1 MDRETEGER
10 EKRGE
15 REVVKNEQELDTY
28 LDEENMR
35 KAWANTKRQGEERI
49 TEKRVNEKKGERKGR
64 DRQTDKERVGKKG
77 REGGIIRDG
86 GKAKESN

>member
-35 KAWANTKRQGEERI
+35 KAWANTKRQ
-49 TEKRVNEKKGERKGR
+49 VRKELQR
-64 DRQTDKERVGKKG
+64 
-77 REGGIIRDG
+77 RE
-86 GKAKESN
+86 